1 MTVVECGQS
10 AFIIEDG
17 DETGQC
23 PGCGLPIEQPTHD
36 IGGRLLTDGGH
47 SVSGTY
53 EVTLDNPGANSRTHV
68 RINAEDRR
76 DARRCAKREYPRHV
90 VQKVRSVDEGQR
102 GESA

>member
-1 MTVVECGQS
+1 M
-10 AFIIEDG
+10 
-17 DETGQC
+17 
-23 PGCGLPIEQPTHD
+23 
-36 IGGRLLTDGGH
+36 TDGGP
-47 SVSGTY
+47 SVSGSY

-90 VQKVRSVDEGQR
+90 VQKVRSVGQSHG